1 MSLAPP
7 PTIRLRYHR
16 GQVGVSAEDLR
27 RSGDE
32 DLKRLAEA
40 DRRRSQSLVSRGNE
54 DGWVT
59 VKEVEAA
66 IGIHTSI
73 VGGYY
78 ALLKKA
84 QTDRPETLSLTETL
98 ALMKVGGQGA
108 IKLRV
113 PPKEQP
119 APTDPIL
126 EAPGY
131 DPRHRSARPR
141 FLDAQRAAIEKAL
154 GPNKPG
160 VVTRGFS
167 LPGYGGP
174 ELVRYLYG
182 DWRGV
187 IASHTFSATLRDE
200 LQKGAE
206 FHRAIDKTATKIAA
220 QIIRD
225 VEKKGYQTWVG
236 YESCATQIGVAN
248 KRSTAMASF
257 VGSPVERPQMMPN
270 AFGYAQTGFL
280 GLIARQVLPATHPLI
295 VLEID
300 QQIPVAQ
307 QGPEHYIPSHVAPEQ
322 IRRAFLGFSNWH
334 DVKGYLVP
342 PHEAQ
347 RWYTLSIDGRDA
359 EGRPTGINIA
369 TAKPK
374 ENGYDQ
380 RWSIGEVLWRS
391 DRADPAQTAQVLAK
405 HPELGPTL
413 EVLAQLQ

>member
-1 MSLAPP
+1 MAPP

-27 RSGDE
+27 RFGDE

-40 DRRRSQSLVSRGNE
+40 DRRRSQSLVSRGND

-66 IGIHTSI
+66 IGLHTSI

-78 ALLKKA
+78 AVLKKVEEE
-84 QTDRPETLSLTETL
+84 RPESLSLTETM
-98 ALMKVGGQGA
+98 ALMKAGGQGA
-108 IKLRV
+108 IKRRI
-113 PPKEQP
+113 PPPEQA
-119 APTDPIL
+119 APKDPIL
-126 EAPGY
+126 AAPGY
-131 DPRHRSARPR
+131 DPRHPGARPR
-141 FLDAQRAAIEKAL
+141 LLDTQLAALEAAL
-154 GPNKPG
+154 GPNRPG

-187 IASHTFSATLRDE
+187 IASHTFSETLRAE
-200 LQKGAE
+200 LEKGAE

-220 QIIRD
+220 QVIRD
-225 VEKKGYQTWVG
+225 VKKKGYQTWVG
-236 YESCATQIGVAN
+236 HESCATQIGVAN
-248 KRSTAMASF
+248 KKSTAMASF
-257 VGSPVERPQMMPN
+257 VGSPVEEAQLMPN
-270 AFGYAQTGFL
+270 AFGYAHTGFL

-295 VLEID
+295 VLELD
-300 QQIPVAQ
+300 QAIPRAQ
-307 QGPEHYIPSHVAPEQ
+307 QGPEHYIPSHVAPTQ

-334 DVKGYLVP
+334 DVQRYLVP

-347 RWYTLSIDGRDA
+347 RWYALLIRGRDA
-359 EGRPTGINIA
+359 EGRPTGVEIA
-369 TAKPK
+369 TATPQ
-374 ENGYDQ
+374 ERGYDQ

-391 DRADPAQTAQVLAK
+391 DRADAADTARVLAG

-413 EVLAQLQ
+413 EALTQLK